1 MDFSDTTTEAAFR
14 QEVRQWIDTHA
25 PKHLADALAG
35 SSFGSTQT
43 GEFDSLEEAKKWQKA
58 KAEAGWACLQWPKEY
73 GGRGATPIESVIWN
87 QEEGLYSKLSGT

>member
-43 GEFDSLEEAKKWQKA
+43 GEFDSLEEAKKWQKQNDSIRILFLWSR
-58 KAEAGWACLQWPKEY
+58 KYYERNYNYRP
-73 GGRGATPIESVIWN
+73 
-87 QEEGLYSKLSGT
+87 